1 MDRFGRNRVCNGTWS
16 RGGGD
21 GLGVDTRADDISI
34 SRFGEGGRDEIASRY
49 PTIANMFPGKDARVM
64 IVVTPTEAANSAAIS
79 LVSIPPVP
87 TLLPGDDTIIVNI
100 IGWGEHHSL

>member
-1 MDRFGRNRVCNGTWS
+1 MCNGTCS

-21 GLGVDTRADDISI
+21 GLGVVTTAGEMSI

-49 PTIANMFPGKDARVM
+49 FTIANMFPGEDARVM

-79 LVSIPPVP
+79 LVTIPPVP
-87 TLLPGDDTIIVNI
+87 TLLPGDDTIVNI
-100 IGWGEHHSL
+100 I